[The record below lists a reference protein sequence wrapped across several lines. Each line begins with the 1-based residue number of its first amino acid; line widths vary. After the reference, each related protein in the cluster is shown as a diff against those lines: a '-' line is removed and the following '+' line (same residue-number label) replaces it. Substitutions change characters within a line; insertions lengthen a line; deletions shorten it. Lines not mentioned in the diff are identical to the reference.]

1 MATSCHEEDRR
12 ICLCLCRCR
21 WHEEEEEEEEDAAL
35 LMGDA
40 VVVDAT
46 SAD

>member
-21 WHEEEEEEEEDAAL
+21 WHEEEEEEEDAAL